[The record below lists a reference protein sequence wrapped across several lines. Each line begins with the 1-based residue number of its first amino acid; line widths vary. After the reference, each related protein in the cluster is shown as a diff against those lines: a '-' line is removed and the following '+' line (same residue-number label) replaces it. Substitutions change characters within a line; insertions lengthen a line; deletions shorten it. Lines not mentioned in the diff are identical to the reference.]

1 MANTYIQKRNE
12 IVGNKIA
19 EAFNKRHFEAYYVN
33 TKEEALKKAIELI
46 PQDKTISWGGSMSI
60 EEIGL
65 INYLKENNYPVI
77 DRATAKNAEEK
88 MAMYKQALTCG
99 TFLMSANAISEDGQ
113 LINVD
118 CIGNRIGALIF
129 GPDNVIV
136 VVGVNKAMPTVEEA
150 QKRAREYA
158 APVNMQKISALSGR
172 QTPCVIT
179 GKCQDCKSTDSIC
192 SNIVITRLCY
202 PAKRIK
208 VIVVG
213 ENLGF

>member
-12 IVGNKIA
+12 IIGNKIA

-65 INYLKENNYPVI
+65 IDYLKENNYKLI

-88 MAMYKQALTCG
+88 MNMYKQGLTCG
-99 TFLMSANAISEDGQ
+99 TYLMSANAISEDGQ
-113 LINVD
+113 LINID
-118 CIGNRIGALIF
+118 LIGNRIGALIF
-129 GPDNVIV
+129 GPENVLVIV
-136 VVGVNKAMPTVEEA
+136 GINKAMPTIEEA

-158 APVNMQKISALSGR
+158 APVNMQRVASHMNR
-172 QTPCVIT
+172 QTPCLIT

-202 PAKRIK
+202 PQKRIK